1 MNRKYREL
9 RERLERRKKELED
22 RLERVTANVRRGYEA
37 DSEERAQQ
45 CENNEVVDAL
55 GNDARIEIARI
66 TAALGRIDK
75 GAYGVCKECELEIDQ
90 TRIDALPYAEYC
102 IECAEFEEFR
112 QAHR

>member
-1 MNRKYREL
+1 MDRKYREL

-22 RLERVTANVRRGYEA
+22 RLERVTANVRRGYDA

-55 GNDARIEIARI
+55 GNDARTEIARI
-66 TAALGRIDK
+66 SAAIRRIDA
-75 GAYGVCKECELEIDQ
+75 GQYGVCRECELEIDK
-90 TRIDALPYAEYC
+90 TRIDALPYAEFC